1 MYYHEELAFTIT
13 INKGKCAGK
22 ATGDAGSI
30 PACESKKT
38 KRGSEMRSNIYYNKR
53 EGKTGIPHCL
63 HKTRRIEYGAR
74 SGQIKDRSSSV
85 TSRSKE

>member
-30 PACESKKT
+30 PACVVNQRKQKGEAH
-38 KRGSEMRSNIYYNKR
+38 RPEVRSQKASI
-53 EGKTGIPHCL
+53 
-63 HKTRRIEYGAR
+63 
-74 SGQIKDRSSSV
+74 
-85 TSRSKE
+85 SRSIY

>member
-38 KRGSEMRSNIYYNKR
+38 KKRGGAPTGSEEPESIDFQVYLLYVILPMRVPS
-53 EGKTGIPHCL
+53 CF
-63 HKTRRIEYGAR
+63 EYQNPILAQLQLQR
-74 SGQIKDRSSSV
+74 SDM
-85 TSRSKE
+85 